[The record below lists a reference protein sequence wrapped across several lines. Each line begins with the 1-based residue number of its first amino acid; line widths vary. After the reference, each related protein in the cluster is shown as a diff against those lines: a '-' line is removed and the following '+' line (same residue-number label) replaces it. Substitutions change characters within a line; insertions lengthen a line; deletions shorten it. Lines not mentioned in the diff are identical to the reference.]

1 MEKKQ
6 LEKHEIT
13 IFDQYFFSQGTHYE
27 IYKILGAHLKE
38 NGVSFAVWAPNA
50 KSVSVVGD
58 FNEWDRSVH
67 VMERLCPLGIFHLF
81 IEGVSEN
88 TRYQYSV
95 EAADGTLIRKSD
107 PFANYADLR
116 PGTASKVTDLS
127 KIVWS
132 DDAWMRKREEK
143 LLMNRPISVY
153 EVHIGSWKRHEEREN
168 VFYNYREFAIE
179 MTAYLKDM
187 GYTHVELMGIAE
199 HPLDGSWGYQ
209 VTGYYAPTSRY
220 GTPQDFAWMI
230 NYFHENEIAVIL
242 DWVPAHF
249 PKDEQGLVCFDGAP
263 LYEYEDP
270 EKADHPHWG
279 TKIFNFRKKEVQNFL
294 IANAL
299 YWVEQFH
306 VDGLRVDAVASMI
319 YQDYGKDS
327 GEWQP
332 ERNEKNNPEAISFLR
347 RLNTMMHLRNPG
359 TLMIAEESTA
369 WPGVT
374 GDVNE
379 DGLGFDMKWN
389 MGWMHDTIEYMQ
401 EAPQFRNKIHHKI
414 TFSMMYAFSEHFML
428 PFSHDEVV
436 HMKGSMIEKMYG
448 EKENRW
454 RSLKAVYGFMI
465 GHVGAKLLFMGQ
477 DFAQEREWS
486 ENRALDWE
494 LLDKD
499 EHRQMQNW
507 VRDLLHLYKDKKAL
521 YEVDHCWDGFEWIN
535 ADDSKR
541 SIYSFA
547 RHSKEKRNNLL
558 FVCNFAPVARPD
570 YRVGVDGENIYRL
583 LLDSNSKKY
592 GGEGTDRPAEYM
604 PEKVSCDNRPFS
616 FVYSLP
622 AYGVAIFEF

>member
-6 LEKHEIT
+6 LEKNEIT

-27 IYKILGAHLKE
+27 IYKKLGAHLIE

-67 VMERLCPLGIFHLF
+67 VMERLYPLGIFHLF
-81 IEGVSEN
+81 VEGVPEN
-88 TRYQYSV
+88 ARYQYSV
-95 EAADGTLIRKSD
+95 ETADGTLLRKSD

-132 DDAWMRKREEK
+132 DDAWMRRREERQHV
-143 LLMNRPISVY
+143 NRPISVY
-153 EVHIGSWKRHEEREN
+153 EVHIGSWKRHEESEN
-168 VFYNYREFAIE
+168 VFYNYREFARE
-179 MTAYLKDM
+179 MTAYVKDM
-187 GYTHVELMGIAE
+187 GYTHVELIGIAE

-299 YWVEQFH
+299 FWVEQFH

-332 ERNEKNNPEAISFLR
+332 KRNGQNNPEAISFLR

-369 WPGVT
+369 WAGVT

-379 DGLGFDMKWN
+379 GGLGFDMKWN
-389 MGWMHDTIEYMQ
+389 MGWMHDMIEYMQ

-436 HMKGSMIEKMYG
+436 HMKGSMIGKMYG

-454 RSLKAVYGFMI
+454 MSLKAVYGFMI

-486 ENRALDWE
+486 EKRALDWE

-521 YEVDHCWDGFEWIN
+521 YEVDHSWDGFEWIN

-547 RHSKEKRNNLL
+547 RHSKEKRDNLL
-558 FVCNFAPVARPD
+558 FVCNFTPVARPD
-570 YRVGVDGENIYRL
+570 YRVGVDGEDIYRL
-583 LLDSNSKKY
+583 LLDSNAKKY
-592 GGEGTDRPAEYM
+592 GGEGTERPVEYM
-604 PEKVSCDNRPFS
+604 PEKASCDNRPYS